1 MTTFLLILIVVI
13 GMFLVLVAAMYPRR
27 SEVSMYELT
36 RRAKQGN
43 PTDTLA
49 WEYEQHREDMATVVS
64 LLVTLLF
71 VVFVLMSVAVLG
83 WFWGAVVAIFGGLAY
98 RALGSIAFVKTL
110 ALRLY
115 TILEPHLFAMTVKLS
130 PVMFVLRGSYEAPAP
145 EALHSRE
152 EAVHLLQ
159 QSTGIF
165 SANEKKMLLHTLSF
179 GDKTV
184 QSVMTPRAVV
194 DTVNKKDLLGPLTLD
209 TLYKT
214 GHSRLPVMDGDIDHI
229 VGVLH
234 IQDLLKVSV
243 DNTPTAEQAM
253 EQRVYYIRE
262 DHTLDR
268 ALAAFL
274 RTHHHL
280 FVVINAYRETVGVMT
295 LEDVMEALLGH
306 KIIDEFDAHDN
317 LRAVAARNPHGN
329 NTPKV
334 HTDI

>member
-1 MTTFLLILIVVI
+1 
-13 GMFLVLVAAMYPRR
+13 
-27 SEVSMYELT
+27 
-36 RRAKQGN
+36 
-43 PTDTLA
+43 
-49 WEYEQHREDMATVVS
+49 
-64 LLVTLLF
+64 
-71 VVFVLMSVAVLG
+71 
-83 WFWGAVVAIFGGLAY
+83 
-98 RALGSIAFVKTL
+98 
-110 ALRLY
+110 
-115 TILEPHLFAMTVKLS
+115 
-130 PVMFVLRGSYEAPAP
+130 
-145 EALHSRE
+145 
-152 EAVHLLQ
+152 
-159 QSTGIF
+159 
-165 SANEKKMLLHTLSF
+165 
-179 GDKTV
+179 
-184 QSVMTPRAVV
+184 MTPRAVV